1 MKKNKYEKFIF
12 SKLYSKYKI
21 DNTIYALNIIDN
33 IIFNERSHLVSTFKD
48 YLILDDEFEFLKKF
62 YNFGESKKR
71 LNAILN
77 YYSVDKQFPNYSN
90 LKEAN
95 FILKNIN
102 SKKEMEENIQNSL
115 RQKRKNENIAL
126 NSKENLSNTIF
137 NSKVYESII
146 NDSENCLSVFYD
158 KESLC
163 NKNIFDSTNKKDDE
177 INKLIENFEDIGNNI
192 TFSFANKNENEK
204 IPKLDNSLIKD
215 FNLETF
221 NENNKLTKIQNY
233 QKIYKK
239 KKTPCNSINRR
250 KNIISNTTKIQKKFD
265 INNNENLDYMNYKN
279 LILYSQ
285 NNHNI
290 IGIKSK
296 KNNQNTSPNPIKK
309 NENSSIPYLDTYTDN
324 SEKNGTIKTPN
335 SNNNKKKRIIRAL
348 RPNHYKLNSESNI
361 NENLL
366 RNNLLTER
374 IHPIIK
380 VKINMKK
387 NERKINGKQTKIN
400 AVNKNILKNSEKEK
414 MNITKSDNTK
424 NLYLKQKAK
433 FDNIDMTYNYIKNNL
448 INKNLINI
456 NDNNRISLKQ
466 SVEKLNKHR
475 SNSINAIKE
484 NKINLV
490 KKNKDKEN
498 MHSNYAINKYKN
510 KLSQYNNFTSIQFNN
525 NNINIINSNSN
536 NANHNTNNIYLNTY
550 GNFFQKSDESNLINN
565 LSNIGN
571 KSQEFGKKRKKLN
584 KKCPTYFISNNNEH
598 LDKKLKLKNKLKFL
612 ENLNIMNNR
621 INTNFN
627 SIDSISHHRGINSD
641 RTSTPFSSK
650 NNKKIFLKIYKKANL
665 SNNKDEKNHTI
676 MNDTY
681 KKYKIRFLENKIIR
695 KMNNSNISDN
705 FDNFNLTVMNQFNK
719 TNTNMNTINFNNS
732 NMNTINSSL
741 YKKKK
746 KRKASQIIYYM
757 NKEHNDLLKKN
768 FDINNKED
776 KKSLNNLGRIVKKK
790 KIQKNNELLEIRKL
804 DEKKK
809 MIIDQFNQ
817 QMNQIKI
824 KFIKEIENKFEIS
837 KRNIIKRRSKI
848 N

>member
-48 YLILDDEFEFLKKF
+48 YLILDDEFEFFKKF
-62 YNFGESKKR
+62 YNFGESIKR

-102 SKKEMEENIQNSL
+102 SKKEMAENIQNSL
-115 RQKRKNENIAL
+115 MQKRKNENITL

-290 IGIKSK
+290 IGIKYK
-296 KNNQNTSPNPIKK
+296 KNNQDTSSNPIRK
-309 NENSSIPYLDTYTDN
+309 NENSSIPYLDTFTDN
-324 SEKNGTIKTPN
+324 SEKNKTIKTPN

-361 NENLL
+361 NENFL

-387 NERKINGKQTKIN
+387 NERKINNKLTKIN

-414 MNITKSDNTK
+414 TNIKKSDNTK

-456 NDNNRISLKQ
+456 NDNNKISLKQ
-466 SVEKLNKHR
+466 SIEKLNKHR
-475 SNSINAIKE
+475 SNSNNAIKE

-498 MHSNYAINKYKN
+498 MHSNYAINKYRN

-536 NANHNTNNIYLNTY
+536 NANHNTDNIYLNTY

-705 FDNFNLTVMNQFNK
+705 FDKFNLTVMNQFNK
-719 TNTNMNTINFNNS
+719 TNTNMNKINFNNS

-768 FDINNKED
+768 LDINNKED

-824 KFIKEIENKFEIS
+824 KFMKEIENKFEIS
-837 KRNIIKRRSKI
+837 KRNIIKRRAKI

>member
-1 MKKNKYEKFIF
+1 MKKNEYEKFIF

-48 YLILDDEFEFLKKF
+48 YLILDDEFEFFKKF
-62 YNFGESKKR
+62 YNFGESIKR

-102 SKKEMEENIQNSL
+102 SKKEMAENIQNSL
-115 RQKRKNENIAL
+115 MQKRKNENITL

-215 FNLETF
+215 LNLENF

-309 NENSSIPYLDTYTDN
+309 NENSSIPYLDTFTDN

-387 NERKINGKQTKIN
+387 NERKINNKQTKIN

-414 MNITKSDNTK
+414 MNIKKSDNTK

-456 NDNNRISLKQ
+456 NDNNKISLKQ

-498 MHSNYAINKYKN
+498 MHANYAINKYRN

-612 ENLNIMNNR
+612 ENLNVMNSR

-627 SIDSISHHRGINSD
+627 SIDSISHHRGMNSD

-705 FDNFNLTVMNQFNK
+705 FDKFNLTVMNQFNK

-809 MIIDQFNQ
+809 MIIDQFNE

-824 KFIKEIENKFEIS
+824 KFMKEIENKFEIS
-837 KRNIIKRRSKI
+837 KRNIIKRRAKI